1 MSSSCCHQQYVI
13 GSSSED
19 ISLECS
25 NENKVSEA
33 QLPEEPKIII
43 KEVPKEVIRYVNS
56 GEGTDIEN
64 VRSIEFLR
72 KNWETIYDQKIA
84 SIYNNYSPY
93 LLNGRGLN
101 CIEKHQVM
109 CPLLQVS
116 MCSFLVLRVNSPK
129 YSKMY
134 VNNTNGIYWGYVYN
148 TCWNMKSKELELY
161 QNPDNEQDLPE
172 KIPPK
177 GNLSKSPFIFSRIH
191 PIMEDEESGVPHA

>member
-93 LLNGRGLN
+93 LLNERGLN

-148 TCWNMKSKELELY
+148 ACWNMKSKELELY